1 MRVSKEKNY
10 INYLIQLTKELP
22 NVLKLMSVRFDGR
35 KNVLLNLI
43 FYFCLEIFAF
53 FSSSFARYRTN
64 QIVDKIY
71 VSYRTHF
78 LMFSFSDISKYA
90 NV

>member
-43 FYFCLEIFAF
+43 LLLSRNIRF
-53 FSSSFARYRTN
+53 FF
-64 QIVDKIY
+64 IV
-71 VSYRTHF
+71 VRS
-78 LMFSFSDISKYA
+78 IS
-90 NV
+90 NESNSR